1 MREIGTVIHYYG
13 KLSVA
18 VVKLHEPLAVQEKV
32 IFRGATT
39 EFEQGIESIQVD
51 HQNIE
56 MAGKGQ
62 EVAIKVKNKVRV
74 GDRLYKAEE
83 DY

>member
-18 VVKLHEPLAVQEKV
+18 VVKLHETLAVQEQV
-32 IFRGATT
+32 TFRGATT
-39 EFEQGIESIQVD
+39 AFEQGIESIQVD